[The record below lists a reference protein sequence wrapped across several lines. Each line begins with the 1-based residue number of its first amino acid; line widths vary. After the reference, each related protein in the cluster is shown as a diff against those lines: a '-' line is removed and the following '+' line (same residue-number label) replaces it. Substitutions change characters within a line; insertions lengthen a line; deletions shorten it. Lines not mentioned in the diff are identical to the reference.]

1 MAPADANQAAG
12 SRIIVAAP
20 AKLNLYLH
28 VTGRRGDGYHLL
40 DSLVVFAG
48 AGDVLSFAP
57 ADEIGL
63 SISGSFAGAL
73 DGARIGTMAEI
84 RLLAPLLYP
93 SALICAG
100 ANYAKH
106 VREMTGGEF
115 DKTTRRP
122 YFFLKLPRHCVI
134 GPDAPIPLPHT
145 SQQVDWEVEL
155 AVVIG
160 RPGRNIKAAEALDHV
175 AGYTIM
181 NDVSARDLGR
191 RPDWPHGGMDWLGH
205 KSFDGAAPMGP
216 WMVPAS
222 AIADP
227 HGLDI
232 KLWINDELQQDSNT
246 SDLIFN
252 VNEQVEYLSRHFTL
266 RAGDVISTGT
276 PSGVGRPRGL
286 FLKPGD
292 VVRMEIEGIGE
303 MTNPV
308 IAGQ

>member
-1 MAPADANQAAG
+1 MYNLLNIQGADGAPRAAIAVEGSVYGLEKVMGPATTMDLIMDWEASAPRLDALGAEAA
-12 SRIIVAAP
+12 
-20 AKLNLYLH
+20 
-28 VTGRRGDGYHLL
+28 
-40 DSLVVFAG
+40 
-48 AGDVLSFAP
+48 
-57 ADEIGL
+57 
-63 SISGSFAGAL
+63 AGAL
-73 DGARIGTMAEI
+73 DGARIGTMADI

-191 RPDWPHGGMDWLGH
+191 RPDWPNWGMDWLGH

>member
-1 MAPADANQAAG
+1 MYRLLNTKGADGAPVPAIAVDGRIYALGRAFGPITTMDLVTDWESSRSRLEAMATEAAAG
-12 SRIIVAAP
+12 DHDESRI
-20 AKLNLYLH
+20 
-28 VTGRRGDGYHLL
+28 
-40 DSLVVFAG
+40 
-48 AGDVLSFAP
+48 
-57 ADEIGL
+57 
-63 SISGSFAGAL
+63 GSVG
-73 DGARIGTMAEI
+73 EVP
-84 RLLAPLLYP
+84 LLAPLLYP

-106 VREMTGGEF
+106 VREMTGSEF
-115 DKTTRRP
+115 DKSTRRP
-122 YFFLKLPRHCVI
+122 YFFLKLPQHCVI

-160 RPGRNIKAAEALDHV
+160 RAGRNVKAADALDHV

-191 RPDWPHGGMDWLGH
+191 RPDWPNWGMDWLGH
-205 KSFDGAAPMGP
+205 KSFDGAAPLGP
-216 WMVPAS
+216 WMVPAD

-227 HGLDI
+227 HALDI
-232 KLWINDELQQDSNT
+232 KLWLNDELQQDSNT
-246 SDLIFN
+246 SDLIFDI
-252 VNEQVEYLSRHFTL
+252 NEQIEYLSRLFTL

-276 PSGVGRPRGL
+276 PSGVGRPRGI

-292 VVRMEIEGIGE
+292 VIRMEIEDIGE

-308 IAGQ
+308 ADGE

>member
-1 MAPADANQAAG
+1 MYTLLNTQGADGATRAGIAVEGGVFDLENAFGPVTTMDLITDWEASAPRLEALGAEAA
-12 SRIIVAAP
+12 
-20 AKLNLYLH
+20 
-28 VTGRRGDGYHLL
+28 T
-40 DSLVVFAG
+40 
-48 AGDVLSFAP
+48 
-57 ADEIGL
+57 
-63 SISGSFAGAL
+63 GAL
-73 DGARIGTMAEI
+73 DDARVGTVAEAT
-84 RLLAPLLYP
+84 LLAPLLHP
-93 SALICAG
+93 SSLICAG

-106 VREMTGGEF
+106 VREMTGSEF
-115 DKTTRRP
+115 DKSTRRP
-122 YFFLKLPRHCVI
+122 YFFLKLPQHCII

-160 RPGRNIKAAEALDHV
+160 RAGRNIKAADALDHV

-191 RPDWPHGGMDWLGH
+191 RPDWPNWGMDWLGH

-227 HGLDI
+227 HVLDI
-232 KLWINDELQQDSNT
+232 KLWLNDELQQDSNT
-246 SDLIFN
+246 SDLIFD
-252 VNEQVEYLSRHFTL
+252 VKEQIEYLSELFTL

-276 PSGVGRPRGL
+276 PSGVGRPRGI

-292 VVRMEIEGIGE
+292 VVRMEIEHIGE